1 MCMFYIKP
9 FAPIIVHAVS
19 EMKCFWTLSLG
30 LKTSHV
36 TMKYYNIFYCSIII
50 IIVDVLEF

>member
-1 MCMFYIKP
+1 MFYIKP